1 MSRSVLAIAVM
12 LLPLPA
18 LAQSAPQSAP
28 QSSAAPQADQAV
40 EAPQQASP
48 EKRGFSIARAGS
60 PAAAKTTAAKS
71 PAPRTTMAAP
81 SASMPEATAGTM
93 KHQAKRHHR
102 RHRRHHS

>member
-18 LAQSAPQSAP
+18 LAQSAPQS
-28 QSSAAPQADQAV
+28 SAARQADQAV